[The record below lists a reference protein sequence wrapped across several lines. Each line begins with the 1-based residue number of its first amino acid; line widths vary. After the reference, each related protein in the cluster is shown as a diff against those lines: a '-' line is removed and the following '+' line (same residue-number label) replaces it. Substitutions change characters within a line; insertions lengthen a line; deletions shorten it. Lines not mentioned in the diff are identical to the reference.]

1 MCGRFV
7 ITSPPEALRQL
18 FGYLEQPN
26 FPPRFNVSP
35 TQPIPV
41 VLNDNGRHF
50 RLMRWG
56 LWPAWVKDPRRFTL
70 LINARA
76 ETVKEKPA
84 FKNAIRRRRCLIP
97 ADGYYEW
104 HSSEGGKR
112 PYFIHHRDGHP
123 IGFAGLA
130 ETWIGPNG
138 EEVDTVAIVTAPASA
153 DLAVLH
159 HRVPVT
165 IKIADFER
173 WLDCRS
179 DEADTVTPLMRG
191 PEVGEFVWHEVSMR
205 VNHVANDDAQL
216 TLPITDEQREAE
228 QTRTAKKASPRKSA
242 AADFDDGQGSLF

>member
-84 FKNAIRRRRCLIP
+84 FKNGIRRRRCLIP